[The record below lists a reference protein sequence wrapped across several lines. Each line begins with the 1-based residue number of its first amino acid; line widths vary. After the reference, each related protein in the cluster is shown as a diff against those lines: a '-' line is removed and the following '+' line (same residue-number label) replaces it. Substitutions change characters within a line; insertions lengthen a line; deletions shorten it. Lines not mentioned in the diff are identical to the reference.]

1 MSRSPQPYCV
11 VCFWTVTVLPAFKTE
26 WIRQYQVLIIFVS
39 GIRTVPGPE
48 RWSTK
53 TLAMV

>member
-26 WIRQYQVLIIFVS
+26 WIRRYQVLIIFVS